1 MSFRIQHFFLECI
14 HTLKLFVSVFVQ
26 SLVSIESKKYIIVYT
41 RNAPRLLSEYVHNN
55 NEIW

>member
-55 NEIW
+55 NEI